1 MKQTNYYVF
10 DHLLEG
16 VQVINDQ
23 WRYVYVNK
31 AVVIQAKITV
41 ESLLGRTMMEQFPGI
56 ENTEMFQQLEACMS
70 DRIPRQ
76 IVNEFIFPDGSKG
89 WFELSIQPVSEG
101 VMVIS
106 FDISE
111 LKNTQVELREK
122 LAERTEMLVQ
132 IERQKQQL
140 EEFCHIIS
148 HNLRAPLANLLL
160 LSDMVQSSSDLDEK
174 IVLIEKQKP
183 VIDFLHDIFEELVDA
198 TQIKLNYQI
207 KRELVDLEQCLSKS
221 LKLLQGEILS
231 SNAEILFD
239 FSAVPSVYFSRIY
252 LESIVFNLLS
262 NALKYR
268 SPVRCPRIELRSF
281 YHDGWVCVEI
291 TDNGLGIDLKRYGD
305 KLFKLRKT
313 FHEHPNAKGLGLFM
327 SKTQIEALGG
337 MIEVQSEPGKGS
349 TFVARLY
356 KK

>member
-1 MKQTNYYVF
+1 MKQTNYHVF

-16 VQVINDQ
+16 VQVVDDSWQ
-23 WRYVYVNK
+23 YVYVNK
-31 AVVIQAKITV
+31 SVAVQAKTTV

-56 ENTEMFQQLEACMS
+56 EHTEMFHQLKACME
-70 DRIPRQ
+70 DRSPRQ
-76 IVNEFIFPDGSKG
+76 IVNEFIFPDGSQG
-89 WFELSIQPVSEG
+89 WFELSIQPVLEG

-122 LAERTEMLVQ
+122 LSERTEMLVQ
-132 IERQKQQL
+132 IERQKKQL

-160 LSDMVQSSSDLDEK
+160 LSDMVQGSSDLDEK
-174 IVLIEKQKP
+174 VVLIEKQKP

-198 TQIKLNYQI
+198 TQIKLNHQV
-207 KRELVDLEQCLSKS
+207 KREVVNLEDCFLKS
-221 LKLLQGEILS
+221 MSLLQGDIICSEAQI
-231 SNAEILFD
+231 EYD
-239 FSAVPSVYFSRIY
+239 FSEAPSVYFPRMY
-252 LESIVFNLLS
+252 LESVVFNLLS
-262 NALKYR
+262 NAIKYR
-268 SPVRCPRIELRSF
+268 SPHRVPEIRFRSYF
-281 YHDGWVCVEI
+281 KDGWICMEV
-291 TDNGLGIDLKRYGD
+291 TDNGLGIDMKRYGD

-313 FHEHPNAKGLGLFM
+313 FHDHPNAKGLGLFM

-337 MIEVQSEPGKGS
+337 TIEARSEAGAGT
-349 TFVARLY
+349 TFIARLY